1 MVVNAEQAAEVEVE
15 DVGIIDKALDGVDS
29 AIHKVETVLGIVD
42 DVQASVEDLQDGKI
56 DSPNSILKPSNSD
69 SSDGYTGQIAEAGII
84 VYDKTLGDNIV
95 IRLKLMELND
105 GSWRVVDIANYGEFI
120 ERMLNMNK
128 RDMKKYC
135 NRVNDVLI
143 DTDREMEAYR
153 KSHPK
158 TDKDWVMKVTD
169 IMKSYNEKLDLIEVP
184 RPGEPLAELLKE
196 RKTIFFEMMD
206 VYYESNEKRKA
217 KNIGA
222 KLEEV
227 NRRWKENREAINK
240 IIDQYKNLN
249 L

>member
-1 MVVNAEQAAEVEVE
+1 M
-15 DVGIIDKALDGVDS
+15 
-29 AIHKVETVLGIVD
+29 
-42 DVQASVEDLQDGKI
+42 
-56 DSPNSILKPSNSD
+56 
-69 SSDGYTGQIAEAGII
+69 
-84 VYDKTLGDNIV
+84 
-95 IRLKLMELND
+95 
-105 GSWRVVDIANYGEFI
+105 
-120 ERMLNMNK
+120 
-128 RDMKKYC
+128 
-135 NRVNDVLI
+135 
-143 DTDREMEAYR
+143 
-153 KSHPK
+153 
-158 TDKDWVMKVTD
+158 
-169 IMKSYNEKLDLIEVP
+169 IEVP